1 MIQFKNLGQ
10 PGGVRLDGVRPVT
23 LRAMAAAAEVFAR
36 EGAALVVTSV
46 VDGLHMEGSKHYTGE
61 AFDCRSKH
69 LPDYETKLR
78 VLGALEEALGK
89 DFDVLLELVGDDS
102 EHLHLE
108 FDPKG

>member
-1 MIQFKNLGQ
+1 VIQFKNLGQ
-10 PGGVRLDGVRPVT
+10 PGGVRLNGVRPVT

-78 VLGALEEALGK
+78 VLGALEAILGR
-89 DFDVLLELVGDDS
+89 DYDVILERRGDPS
-102 EHLHLE
+102 EHFHIE
-108 FDPKG
+108 HDPKG